1 MYSNL
6 FSAQSVQDLMTVLP
20 SLPYAIWETFYMTVL
35 STALSLVIGLPLG
48 VLLVVG
54 EKGGVLPLP
63 GWLLQVLNVIINL
76 LRSVP
81 FLILMIMVFPL
92 SRLLI
97 GTTIG
102 TTATIVP
109 LVAAAF
115 PFVAR
120 LVETSL
126 REVDGNIIEAAQSMG
141 ATPMQIIC
149 KVMIPESVPSLI
161 QNVTIALTT
170 ILGYSAMSG
179 IIGGGGLGKI
189 AIDYG
194 YYRYKYLVML
204 VAVVLL
210 ILLVAALFYKDYA
223 SLFRNNKELV
233 KSLSPSNSIVA
244 SWSWYSHQRS
254 ANLPLIR
261 IGEDAHRNP
270 LMQNGKRKN
279 LTILIVGETSRA
291 ENFSLNG
298 YPRETNPRL
307 AKDNVVYFPNTAS
320 CGTATAVSVPCMFS
334 DMPREHYKEELAQHQ
349 EGVLDIIQRA
359 GINVLWNDN
368 DGGCKG
374 VCDRVPHQ
382 NVTALNLPGQCINGE
397 CYDEVLFHGLED
409 YINNLQGDGVIVLH
423 TIGSHGPT
431 YYNRYPP
438 QFRKFTPTCD
448 TNEIQTCTQEQLVN
462 TYDNTLV
469 YVDYIVDKAINLLK
483 EHQDKFTTSLVYLSD
498 HGESLGENGIYLHG
512 LPYAIAPDSQKQVPM
527 LLWLSEDYQKRYQV
541 DQNCLQKQA
550 QTQHYSQDNLF
561 STLLGLTG
569 VETKYYQAAD
579 DILQTCRRV
588 SE

>member
-1 MYSNL
+1 MSL
-6 FSAQSVQDLMTVLP
+6 FSLRRPMLNRTVYLILFACYIGLALNIAFYRQAFTLLPVNGLHNWLVFLSMPIVAISVMNIITTIASFLKLDR
-20 SLPYAIWETFYMTVL
+20 
-35 STALSLVIGLPLG
+35 LVISLFILLSASAQYFIWTFGVIIDRAMITNILDTTPAESFALLSGRMVLILGLTG
-48 VLLVVG
+48 VLAVVAAWWV
-54 EKGGVLPLP
+54 KIRKPATL
-63 GWLLQVLNVIINL
+63 W
-76 LRSVP
+76 RSVAVR
-81 FLILMIMVFPL
+81 LVSIVV
-92 SRLLI
+92 SALLI
-97 GTTIG
+97 I
-102 TTATIVP
+102 
-109 LVAAAF
+109 LVAAF
-115 PFVAR
+115 
-120 LVETSL
+120 
-126 REVDGNIIEAAQSMG
+126 
-141 ATPMQIIC
+141 
-149 KVMIPESVPSLI
+149 
-161 QNVTIALTT
+161 
-170 ILGYSAMSG
+170 
-179 IIGGGGLGKI
+179 
-189 AIDYG
+189 
-194 YYRYKYLVML
+194 
-204 VAVVLL
+204 
-210 ILLVAALFYKDYA
+210 FYKDYA

-244 SWSWYSHQRS
+244 SWSWYSHQRL
-254 ANLPLIR
+254 ANLPLVR

-270 LMQNGKRKN
+270 LMQNEKRKN

-374 VCDRVPHQ
+374 ACDRVPHQ

-397 CYDEVLFHGLED
+397 CYDEVLFHGLEE

-448 TNEIQTCTQEQLVN
+448 TNEIQTCSKEQLVN